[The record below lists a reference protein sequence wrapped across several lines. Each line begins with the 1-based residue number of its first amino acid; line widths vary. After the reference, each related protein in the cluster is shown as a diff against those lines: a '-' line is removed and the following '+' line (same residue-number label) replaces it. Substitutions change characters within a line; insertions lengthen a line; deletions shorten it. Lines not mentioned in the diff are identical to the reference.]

1 MAENETV
8 SIEAYNELKAQVGKL
23 DERSKKFEGLA
34 RDYEIKLASYKGI
47 NPDEVKAIKEDYDN
61 IRKQSVKSPEDIDK
75 LISEKENELRSSF
88 QKQLDEAR
96 SKADSS
102 GKELHELLVVDKA
115 LEQVGGQFAP
125 DMHAIVK
132 EMLRREVDRDADGNL
147 IVKGK
152 DGKPAYSAK
161 EPAKLKSLGEWVEDI
176 GAKHP
181 SMLASTAR
189 GGALNKS
196 EQTTGSSGIDQ
207 RRYLDAVNRRT
218 QETIPLKERGEH
230 ATKVLSNI
238 PFSKLL

>member
-1 MAENETV
+1 MADNDTV
-8 SIEAYNELKAQVGKL
+8 SVEAYNELKAQVSKL
-23 DERSKKFEGLA
+23 DERAKRFEGLVK
-34 RDYEIKLASYKGI
+34 DYELKFENYKGI
-47 NPDEVKAIKEDYDN
+47 NPEEVKALKEDYDN

-96 SKADSS
+96 AKAESS

-115 LEQVGGQFAP
+115 LEQVGGNFAL

-147 IVKGK
+147 IIKGK

-161 EPAKLKSLGEWVEDI
+161 EPAKLKSLAEWVEDI
-176 GAKHP
+176 GARHP
-181 SMLASTAR
+181 SMLASTAK

-196 EQTTGSSGIDQ
+196 EQTTGVSGIDA
-207 RRYLDAVNRRT
+207 RRYIDAVNRGNKDS
-218 QETIPLKERGEH
+218 IPMKDRGEQ

-238 PFSKLL
+238 PFNKLL